1 MKFRIDLKI
10 FIFVIL
16 FLITNQIKIYAMIM
30 IFAIIHELGHLIA
43 GMLLGMKAE
52 KIEIKPFGVAID
64 FNIKRKDY
72 VVKIKK
78 GNLLEVKKVLVA
90 LAGPMTNVLIIFI
103 LAIPTMFQINQ
114 EEKMLMFFSNITLIL
129 FNILPF
135 YPLDGGRVLKGI
147 IYILKGKRTAEKY
160 IYYISHITLV
170 IITVISSIA
179 ILYLENIAIFLVT
192 IFLWG
197 LQIKEQR
204 IYRNRITLYE
214 TIEKEIKDNE
224 YKNIKIPIE
233 NKIN

>member
-1 MKFRIDLKI
+1 
-10 FIFVIL
+10 
-16 FLITNQIKIYAMIM
+16 
-30 IFAIIHELGHLIA
+30 
-43 GMLLGMKAE
+43 
-52 KIEIKPFGVAID
+52 
-64 FNIKRKDY
+64 
-72 VVKIKK
+72 
-78 GNLLEVKKVLVA
+78 
-90 LAGPMTNVLIIFI
+90 
-103 LAIPTMFQINQ
+103 
-114 EEKMLMFFSNITLIL
+114 MLMFFSNITLIL

-160 IYYISHITLV
+160 IYYISYITLV

>member
-52 KIEIKPFGVAID
+52 KIEIKPFGVTID

-72 VVKIKK
+72 IVKIKK
-78 GNLLEVKKVLVA
+78 GNLLEVKKILVA

-103 LAIPTMFQINQ
+103 LVIPTMFQINQ
-114 EEKMLMFFSNITLIL
+114 EEKMLMIFSNVTLIL

-160 IYYISHITLV
+160 IYYISYITLV

>member
-1 MKFRIDLKI
+1 MKYRIDLKI

-72 VVKIKK
+72 IVKIKK

-160 IYYISHITLV
+160 IYYISYITLV

>member
-72 VVKIKK
+72 IVKIKK

-114 EEKMLMFFSNITLIL
+114 EEKMLMIFSNITLIL

-160 IYYISHITLV
+160 IYYISYITLV